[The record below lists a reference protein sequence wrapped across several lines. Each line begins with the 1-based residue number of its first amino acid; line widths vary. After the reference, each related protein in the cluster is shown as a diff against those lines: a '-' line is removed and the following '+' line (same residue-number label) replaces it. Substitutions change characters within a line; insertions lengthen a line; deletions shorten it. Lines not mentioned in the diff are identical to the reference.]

1 MSSNDRVS
9 APPAAENAAFRETP
23 FLVGLL
29 FLTAATLGLEV
40 LLTRLLSV
48 LTWYSLAFLVIG
60 MGMFGLTVGAVR
72 VYFSPDDYA
81 PDRLAK
87 TLSRD
92 ALRFAVAA
100 PVAYMLLLIVPLRV
114 APVWTTV
121 PLFLA
126 FAAIIAL
133 PFIPAGM
140 VVAGAITR
148 APISPGRVYAVDL
161 AGAALG
167 APLVPELLERMSCG
181 AAIFVMAA
189 AGAAASAAFSVSAD
203 APRGERR
210 AVAFALA
217 LMGLAAVDVGSGRM
231 LVPLWAKGKVEDA
244 SAVELDV
251 WNSHSRV
258 QVSRVSVQQAALWG
272 AGRKCR
278 IPRVRQR
285 MIVIDADAATPL
297 YQPQSSLEELRFLDC
312 DVTNVAHH
320 LRPGGAMAII
330 GVGGSRDIQAA
341 LLFEHAP
348 VVGIEMNRRLL
359 EILKG
364 PLGAPTLVP
373 GRPDVKLVHDE
384 ARSFLSRTKTQFRVL
399 QASLIDT
406 WAATGAG
413 AHALGENGLY
423 TLEAWQT
430 FLERL
435 EPDGVLTMSRWSSGE
450 TTRVVSLAVAALLSR
465 GVATPRDHIALVQ
478 GGPVTTIVVGRAP
491 LTAEDGQ
498 VLRRVADEK
507 GFDVLLG
514 PGMELPKG
522 HKLSEVLS
530 AKTRS
535 ELDQVALLPSLD
547 YRPPT
552 DEKPFFF
559 NVIRL
564 SAFGASIPPNLAGTI
579 EGNRVATRAL
589 VLSVFATVVLS
600 IAAIVVPLVR
610 RARPAGRITPEL
622 KAALGYFGLI
632 GLGFMLAEVALLQRL
647 SLVLGHP
654 TYSLIVV
661 LAALVAAA
669 GLGSYASDHLSID
682 REPLCYVYPV
692 VIAAVLI
699 TLAYAM
705 PVLAPRIQPLDVRSR
720 IAFAGAIAAVTGF
733 VMGFGFPGGMRLV
746 QATQAEETPWLWGI
760 NGVGG
765 VVGSSLAVVIAL
777 EAGLTSLLFVAAVCY
792 LSLLPL
798 VRLLRARAAA
808 A

>member
-1 MSSNDRVS
+1 MSPPDDV
-9 APPAAENAAFRETP
+9 APPPTSGAPEFREPP
-23 FLVGLL
+23 FLVGLM

-40 LLTRLLSV
+40 LFTRLLSV

-72 VYFSPDDYA
+72 VYLAADDYA
-81 PDRLAK
+81 PERLAQ
-87 TLSRD
+87 TLARD
-92 ALRFAVAA
+92 SLRFAIAT
-100 PVAYMLLLIVPLRV
+100 PVAYTLLLVVPLRV

-126 FAAIIAL
+126 FAALIAL

-148 APISPGRVYAVDL
+148 APIAPGRVYAVDL

-189 AGAAASAAFSVSAD
+189 AGAAASAAFSLSSGKIGAQR
-203 APRGERR
+203 RGVVV
-210 AVAFALA
+210 AVALGALA
-217 LMGLAAVDVGSGRM
+217 LVDVGGGRM
-231 LVPLWAKGKVEDA
+231 LVPLWAKGKAEDA
-244 SAVELDV
+244 GNSAFDA

-258 QVSRVSVQQAALWG
+258 QVSQSAVQPAALWG

-297 YQPQSSLEELRFLDC
+297 YQPDHSLDELAFLGC
-312 DVTNVAHH
+312 DVTNIAHH
-320 LRPGGAMAII
+320 LRPGGAAAVI

-341 LLFEHAP
+341 LLFQHAP
-348 VVGIEMNRRLL
+348 VYGIEMNRRLL
-359 EILKG
+359 EVLKG
-364 PLGAPTLVP
+364 PLGAPTLVATH
-373 GRPDVKLVHDE
+373 PDVKLVHDE
-384 ARSFLSRTKTQFRVL
+384 ARSFLSRSKLQVRVL

-423 TLEAWQT
+423 TLEAWRT
-430 FLERL
+430 FLDRL
-435 EPDGVLTMSRWSSGE
+435 EPGGVLTMSRWSSGE

-465 GVATPRDHIALVQ
+465 GVASPREHIALVQ
-478 GGPVTTIVVGRAP
+478 GGPVTTIVVGRDP
-491 LTAEDGQ
+491 LTAEDGEL
-498 VLRRVADEK
+498 LRRVADEK
-507 GFDVLLG
+507 GFVVLLG
-514 PGMELPKG
+514 PGMKLPDG
-522 HKLSEVLS
+522 HILTDVLTATTRARLDEV
-530 AKTRS
+530 T
-535 ELDQVALLPSLD
+535 LLPALD

-564 SAFGASIPPNLAGTI
+564 SAFGATPPPAMSGTI

-589 VLSVFATVVLS
+589 VLSLFSTVALS
-600 IAAIVVPLVR
+600 LAAIVVPLVR
-610 RARPAGRITPEL
+610 RARPAGRITREL
-622 KAALGYFGLI
+622 RASLAYFGLI
-632 GLGFMLAEVALLQRL
+632 GLGFMMAEVGLLQRL

-669 GLGSYASDHLSID
+669 GLGSYVSDGWAID

-692 VIAAVLI
+692 VIAGVL
-699 TLAYAM
+699 LALSHLM
-705 PVLAPRIQPLDVRSR
+705 PIVAPKIQPLDVRSR
-720 IAFAGAIAAVTGF
+720 IAISGAIAAASGF

-746 QATQAEETPWLWGI
+746 RATQGEETPWLWGI

-765 VVGSSLAVVIAL
+765 VVGSSLAVVVAL
-777 EAGLTSLLFVAAVCY
+777 EAGLTSLFFAAALCY
-792 LSLLPL
+792 LALLPL
-798 VRLLRARAAA
+798 IRVLRAGAAT
-808 A
+808 